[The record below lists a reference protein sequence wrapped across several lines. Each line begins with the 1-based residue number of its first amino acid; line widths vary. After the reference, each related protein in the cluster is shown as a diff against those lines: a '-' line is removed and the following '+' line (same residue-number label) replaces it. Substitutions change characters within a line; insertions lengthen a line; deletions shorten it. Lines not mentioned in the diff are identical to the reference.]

1 MGSPSKE
8 ISRASQGKGKE
19 NKTTMAMLRM
29 CDVVETIRSNY
40 KQGRFEELEAI
51 VYECLKSEPCGN
63 KVQLM
68 KKFCQD
74 PEEI

>member
-1 MGSPSKE
+1 
-8 ISRASQGKGKE
+8 
-19 NKTTMAMLRM
+19 MAMLRM
-29 CDVVETIRSNY
+29 CDVVETIRSHH

-51 VYECLKSEPCGN
+51 IYECLKSEPCGN